1 MKKKFT
7 ILLFFIFVFAA
18 HIFAGDYDYMES
30 HKTFGTLKLH
40 IKVYVPK
47 GTSEQYTKDTL
58 QDYIN
63 IVREQSKD
71 KNIQKYNFTYYV
83 SVFKFREMVYRVF
96 YSFDI
101 YNQGIVSVFKNSE
114 MIYQFTGTRY
124 STFNTY
130 YDVYQTQ
137 CNKYLNMY

>member
-1 MKKKFT
+1 MKKKIALLT
-7 ILLFFIFVFAA
+7 ILFLITSYL
-18 HIFAGDYDYMES
+18 FAGDYDYMES

-47 GTSEQYTKDTL
+47 GTSEQYTRDEL

-71 KNIQKYNFTYYV
+71 KNVQKYNFTYYV
-83 SVFKFREMVYRVF
+83 SIFTFREKVYRVIF
-96 YSFDI
+96 SFDI

-124 STFNTY
+124 STFNTF
-130 YDVYQTQ
+130 YDVYQSQ